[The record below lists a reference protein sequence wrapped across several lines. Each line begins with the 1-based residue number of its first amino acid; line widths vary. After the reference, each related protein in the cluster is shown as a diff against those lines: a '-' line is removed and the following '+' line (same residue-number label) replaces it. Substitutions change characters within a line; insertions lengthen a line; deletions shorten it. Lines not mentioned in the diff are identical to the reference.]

1 MDYCRALKFEQEPNY
16 KQCIGLFENCM
27 SRNKFDNNIKD
38 YTWKQNR
45 LSKAKE
51 ALKAQL
57 LGVIKKGPAGKK
69 EG

>member
-1 MDYCRALKFEQEPNY
+1 
-16 KQCIGLFENCM
+16 M
-27 SRNKFDNNIKD
+27 SRNKFDDKIKD

-57 LGVIKKGPAGKK
+57 MGVIKKGPTGKK
-69 EG
+69 EGQ